1 MRHTTR
7 AQWCI
12 AVAGF
17 AVLAMPGC
25 SSKWLSGGGETST
38 PGQEQSIADSG
49 SAAGSQSAQ
58 ADGTTMSSE
67 STMNGLSGST
77 GPSSDS
83 SGSSS
88 GSDDVSS
95 GNGTS
100 SGYGQE
106 STSPELSMH
115 GGSDRDQYASIDG
128 GALSGFDSL
137 TPGDTPSEERIGRG
151 DISSRMLS
159 SDMRDKRM
167 AELRREEEAAIA
179 AGFRDAF
186 FGYDRASIEGEAHDS
201 LASNAD
207 WIKEHPGA
215 KVKVSGHCD
224 ERGTQDYNL
233 VLGDKRAKAV
243 KRYLI
248 DLGINPTQITTIS
261 FGKNRPFCA
270 EHDES
275 CHRQNRRGHFLLSE
289 H

>member
-7 AQWCI
+7 VQWFV
-12 AVAGF
+12 AVAGM

-25 SSKWLSGGGETST
+25 SSKWLSGGGETSA
-38 PGQEQSIADSG
+38 PKQER
-49 SAAGSQSAQ
+49 SAAGSESGSEPQSAQ
-58 ADGTTMSSE
+58 ADGTTVNGAG
-67 STMNGLSGST
+67 TMDGASGSS
-77 GPSSDS
+77 GPYSDS
-83 SGSSS
+83 GGSSYGSDGSSS
-88 GSDDVSS
+88 GSGS
-95 GNGTS
+95 S

-106 STSPELSMH
+106 QSVPELARQ
-115 GGSDRDQYASIDG
+115 GSSDGDQYASIGG
-128 GALSGFDSL
+128 GALSGFESL
-137 TPGDTPSEERIGRG
+137 APGDTPSEERIGREA
-151 DISSRMLS
+151 ISPRMLS
-159 SDMRDKRM
+159 SDTRDKRM

-186 FGYDRASIEGEAHDS
+186 FGYDRASIEGDSHES

-207 WIKEHPGA
+207 WIKAHPDA

-243 KRYLI
+243 KRYMI
-248 DLGINPTQITTIS
+248 DLGINPGQITTIS

-275 CHRQNRRGHFLLSE
+275 CHRQNRRGHFLLSA